1 MPISHRIILDTDI
14 GSDVDDLM
22 ALALILGSPQL
33 ELLGVTT
40 VYGDTRLRAQLAHR
54 VLRLVGHQ
62 AQVHAGESTPISGK
76 DVWWAGHEGALYD
89 QLEEETYDSDAAVDF
104 LVEAVLAEPGSVDV
118 VAIGPLTNIARAI
131 EADPRFAAS
140 VRHLWVM
147 GGSFSTEE
155 PEHNLRS
162 DDAAARRVFES
173 NIPITVTG
181 LEITRRINVGR
192 EAVASIAASGEL
204 GKLIQ
209 AEIRQWW
216 EFWETEWNVPHDP
229 VTVLTMTHPDLFT
242 LSEPGRIE
250 VGSGER
256 EGISTFKEGV
266 GSIRVTV
273 DLESERV
280 SAAMVEGIVAAG
292 QQDQTSGS
300 AS

>member
-216 EFWETEWNVPHDP
+216 G
-229 VTVLTMTHPDLFT
+229 VL
-242 LSEPGRIE
+242 GNR
-250 VGSGER
+250 VER
-256 EGISTFKEGV
+256 PT
-266 GSIRVTV
+266 
-273 DLESERV
+273 
-280 SAAMVEGIVAAG
+280 
-292 QQDQTSGS
+292 
-300 AS
+300 